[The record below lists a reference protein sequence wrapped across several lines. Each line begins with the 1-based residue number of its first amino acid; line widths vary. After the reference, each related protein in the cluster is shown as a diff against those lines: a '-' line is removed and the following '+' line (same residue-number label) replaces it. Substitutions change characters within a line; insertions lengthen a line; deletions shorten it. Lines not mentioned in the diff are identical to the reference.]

1 MKDINLKKIIFSI
14 SLFLVY
20 GTILSIAAPSE
31 SKQKSINNFK
41 NFVDLCKNKDVLA
54 QNVKYTIDQLLVVA
68 NTSDCA
74 IAENSLKKFQVI
86 SLERKSIVD
95 ISPLMYFTKLKS
107 LNLRNNQIIDISSLS
122 SLTDLVMLNLNENQI
137 VNIQSLEKLT
147 KLTELGISGNR
158 ISDISPL
165 RNLTNLTILSAK
177 RNQITDVTPLKGLI
191 ELRYL
196 FLRDN
201 KITDISSL
209 QSLRNISV
217 NSGIFTGNPIINK
230 TCPFRKEVICR
241 F

>member
-1 MKDINLKKIIFSI
+1 MQNNFFRSKIFI
-14 SLFLVY
+14 
-20 GTILSIAAPSE
+20 SIACLIYSFFVFTDKVSGE
-31 SKQKSINNFK
+31 NTNNLDKFK
-41 NFVDLCKNKDVLA
+41 TFEDWCKAK
-54 QNVKYTIDQLLVVA
+54 DQLSEDLRHTVEELLLIA
-68 NTSDCA
+68 RTSDCK
-74 IAENSLKKFQVI
+74 IAGKTLPKG
-86 SLERKSIVD
+86 
-95 ISPLMYFTKLKS
+95 KS
-107 LNLRNNQIIDISSLS
+107 LRLNNRGISNLLPLASLS
-122 SLTDLVMLNLNENQI
+122 NSSITIIHLSENKI
-137 VNIQSLEKLT
+137 VNIQPLEKLT